1 MLRYLFLISLF
12 IIKLSAFESTNIQL
26 LYGKNFTGD
35 SFIYDTTDGK
45 KATLTFEH
53 FRTFEY
59 GDFFMFVDYMDG
71 EKFDNAKYEV
81 YSELSPR
88 LSLSKLTN
96 NDLSLGFIQDFYIAT
111 QINIG
116 YDYLAY
122 LGGLG
127 CNLTLP
133 GLNVFA
139 LNLYYKDENIGD
151 IQDETYQL
159 TAVYQTK
166 SLYNVHFEGFLDLTE
181 ESINTHNQLLY
192 NLYKGFF
199 IGTEWIYYNYSKD
212 SISTKTSSFQA
223 MLKYKF

>member
-1 MLRYLFLISLF
+1 MLRSLF
-12 IIKLSAFESTNIQL
+12 IVFIFISQISAFESTNVQL

-35 SFIYDTTDGK
+35 SFIYDTIDGK
-45 KATLTFEH
+45 KTTLTFEH

-71 EKFDNAKYEV
+71 EKFDKTKYEV

-88 LSLSKLTN
+88 LSLSKLSN
-96 NDLSLGFIQDFYIAT
+96 NDLSLGFIQDFYLAT

-127 CNLTLP
+127 CDLTIP

-139 LNLYYKDENIGD
+139 LNAYYKSENIGE
-151 IQDETYQL
+151 IQNETYQL
-159 TAVYQTK
+159 TAVYHTK
-166 SLYNVHFEGFLDLTE
+166 SLYNLHFEGFLDLTE
-181 ESINTHNQLLY
+181 YSINTQNQLLY
-192 NLYKGFF
+192 NLYKDFF
-199 IGTEWIYYNYSKD
+199 VGTEWLYYHYNKGT
-212 SISTKTSSFQA
+212 ISTDTNSFQA